1 MSADPYCA
9 GANQGDTSEAVLV
22 VGEGGGLGEAFIYV
36 KSAPS
41 AGGAPPEQAVVID
54 QEKCRYRPRVVGVQ
68 VDQPLEFRNSDIT
81 LHNVHAVPELSKGFN
96 IGMPTKGMTSTRKFS
111 TPEVFVRIKCD
122 VHPWMAAYVGV
133 VAHPY
138 YAVTGSDGAFR
149 IANVPAGEQTVEA
162 AHPTLGT
169 KSQTVSVPADG
180 EVTVDFTFSK

>member
-9 GANQGDTSEAVLV
+9 SANQGDTSEPVLV
-22 VGEGGGLGEAFIYV
+22 VDQGGGLGEAFVYV
-36 KSAPS
+36 ASA
-41 AGGAPPEQAVVID
+41 AAVGGPPPQKAVVID
-54 QEKCRYRPRVVGVQ
+54 QEKCRYHPRVVGVQ
-68 VDQPLEFRNSDIT
+68 VNQPLAFHNSDAT

-96 IGMPTKGMTSTRKFS
+96 IGMPTKGMNSMRKFS
-111 TPEVFVRIKCD
+111 TPEVLVRIKCD

-138 YAVTGSDGAFR
+138 FAVTGSDGAFR

-169 KSQTVSVPADG
+169 KSQTVVVPADG
-180 EVTVDFTFSK
+180 EVTVDFSFSK